1 MIPIKDPSSPFA
13 VEYHHMDQLEF
24 EYYHKDQNCAF
35 KNVLCKSNLCVMN
48 MIRAFYSHIKVSL
61 LSAGLIS
68 STSALLTKLAV
79 WFGLYNCNCIHFSNT
94 EQKNTALFS
103 VPQKPY
109 ESIRGHSKLISKN
122 ILFEM
127 LDHFDY
133 DVVPGNLKEPV
144 KAYLSV
150 LGGSCESL
158 GERFEKVTVTNVID
172 CKPVDYI
179 NFLL

>member
-24 EYYHKDQNCAF
+24 EYYHVDQNCAF
-35 KNVLCKSNLCVMN
+35 KNVLCKSNQCVMN
-48 MIRAFYSHIKVSL
+48 MMRAFYSHIKVSY
-61 LSAGLIS
+61 LSAALIS
-68 STSALLTKLAV
+68 STSALLTKLAD

-94 EQKNTALFS
+94 QQNNTALLA
-103 VPQKPY
+103 VPQKTY
-109 ESIRGHSKLISKN
+109 ETICGHTKLISKHL
-122 ILFEM
+122 LFEM
-127 LDHFDY
+127 LNHYDC
-133 DVVPGNLKEPV
+133 DVVPENLKVMV
-144 KAYLSV
+144 KANVSV

-158 GERFEKVTVTNVID
+158 GERFAKFRETNVID

>member
-35 KNVLCKSNLCVMN
+35 KNVLCKSNQCVMN
-48 MIRAFYSHIKVSL
+48 MMRAFYSHIKVSY
-61 LSAGLIS
+61 LSATLIS
-68 STSALLTKLAV
+68 STSALLTKLAD

-94 EQKNTALFS
+94 QQNNTALFS
-103 VPQKPY
+103 VPQKTY
-109 ESIRGHSKLISKN
+109 ETIRGHTKLISKHL
-122 ILFEM
+122 LFEM
-127 LDHFDY
+127 LDHYDY
-133 DVVPGNLKEPV
+133 DVVPENLKVPV
-144 KAYLSV
+144 KANVSV
-150 LGGSCESL
+150 LGGSCESI
-158 GERFEKVTVTNVID
+158 GERFEKNTVTSIID